1 MTTTDPAQVT
11 TDPAHC
17 PQVTTRTLRRV
28 LLMVYHVSTTNS
40 VLTMSKSTLGE
51 AEVWQSNR
59 LVEASQTM
67 TLNEKRLVIAAA
79 ALHDPRKPLPPRG
92 TVTLHADDFAG
103 AFGIDTRGGQVYAA
117 LRDAAERLF
126 NRRVRTITEGKRGRK
141 ITDVRWV
148 WMASYNEGEGSVT
161 LGFSPLVAPYLT
173 MLFTEF
179 TRFKLRQIGAIG
191 SFYGIRLYELMAQY
205 RSIGKRSISLEQMRE
220 MLALDDKYPRV
231 DSLCQRVLDP
241 AIAEIN
247 KHTDL
252 RVVMTAQ
259 RQGRKVIGFNFQI
272 SVDAQLSLDLPQPKE
287 EIQEEGKLT

>member
-1 MTTTDPAQVT
+1 
-11 TDPAHC
+11 
-17 PQVTTRTLRRV
+17 
-28 LLMVYHVSTTNS
+28 
-40 VLTMSKSTLGE
+40 
-51 AEVWQSNR
+51 
-59 LVEASQTM
+59 M